1 MFSKTQNLLHI
12 PKQLRNYATRTKIQV
27 QKPIVEID
35 GDEMTRVIFDCIKK
49 KLIFPFVEVE
59 RDYFDCSLTNR
70 NNTENQVSKNAAA
83 AILKHNV
90 GIKCST
96 ITPDR
101 EHIKEYNLTSLWPSP
116 NGLLR
121 NALNGT
127 QFRESVICKNVNKY
141 VPGWKE
147 PIVMARH
154 PFGDQYGGT
163 NIFVPSG
170 NKLSIRLESPDSEKN
185 IDVFSF
191 KGNGVAMMT
200 FNTEDSIRAF
210 ATSCFRMALERK
222 YPLYFASKNTL
233 LKEYDKLFND
243 VFQDVYDKQYKKKF
257 EEAGL
262 SFEIRLIDDMAAQA
276 MKSKGGF
283 VWALK
288 SYDGDVLS
296 DVVGQGFG
304 SMGLMIHSIIS
315 HDGKTVLTEPAH
327 GTVTRHYRKYQK
339 GKKVSTNPISS
350 IFAWS
355 RGLRHRALLDSH
367 DELMNFTKS
376 LETSTISTVEKGWYT
391 KDLAPCI
398 KGEDF
403 SDSDY
408 LSTHEFI
415 DAVAA
420 HLIENK

>member
-1 MFSKTQNLLHI
+1 MFSKTQNLGLISQHC
-12 PKQLRNYATRTKIQV
+12 RNYTTRSKINV

-35 GDEMTRVIFDCIKK
+35 GDEMTRIIFNRIKE
-49 KLIFPFVEVE
+49 KLIFPFVELK

-70 NNTENQVSKNAAA
+70 NNTQNQVSKDAAA

-96 ITPDR
+96 ITPDH

-116 NGLLR
+116 NGMLR

-127 QFRESVICKNVNKY
+127 QFRESVICKNVQKY
-141 VPGWKE
+141 VPGWKD

-154 PFGDQYGGT
+154 TFGDQYGGT
-163 NIFVPSG
+163 NISVPPG
-170 NKLSIRLESPDSEKN
+170 NKLAINLKSGDSEKN

-210 ATSCFRMALERK
+210 ATSCFRMALDRK
-222 YPLYFASKNTL
+222 YPLFFASKNTL

-243 VFQDVYDKQYKKKF
+243 VFQDVYNKQYKTKF

-262 SFEIRLIDDMAAQA
+262 SFEVRLIDDMAAQA

-283 VWALK
+283 IWALK

-327 GTVTRHYRKYQK
+327 GTVTRHYREHQK
-339 GKKVSTNPISS
+339 GKQVSTNPISS
-350 IFAWS
+350 IFAWT
-355 RGLRHRALLDSH
+355 RGLRHRAQLDDHEELL
-367 DELMNFTKS
+367 NFTKS
-376 LETSTISTVEKGWYT
+376 LEFSTISTVEDGWFT

-403 SDSDY
+403 TDSDY
-408 LSTHEFI
+408 LSTQAFI
-415 DAVAA
+415 DAVSA
-420 HLIENK
+420 HLIKNR